1 MQDVDCGKRAEEERD
16 ACDDSYLFKGNL
28 CACDDP
34 SGVAD
39 CVVRE
44 KMYDCD
50 CHVFP
55 YPLKMALRIAIDQRP
70 MRPKQKLAM
79 KSQFGLINI

>member
-1 MQDVDCGKRAEEERD
+1 VQDVDCGKRAEEERD
-16 ACDDSYLFKGNL
+16 ACNDGYLFKGNV
-28 CACDDP
+28 CACEDP

-44 KMYDCD
+44 KMYDC
-50 CHVFP
+50 HVLP
-55 YPLKMALRIAIDQRP
+55 YPLMIALRIAIDQMA

-79 KSQFGLINI
+79 KSQLGLINI

>member
-16 ACDDSYLFKGNL
+16 ACDDSYLFK
-28 CACDDP
+28 ADVCDCEDP
-34 SGVAD
+34 SSIAEG
-39 CVVRE
+39 VVRE
-44 KMYDCD
+44 KMYDC
-50 CHVFP
+50 HVFP
-55 YPLKMALRIAIDQRP
+55 YPLMIALRIAIDQMA